1 MDHRAHTDQPGPDQ
15 DFSKA
20 GEGSSYLRQMK
31 GSMAETGTNTVS
43 HPGVALPS
51 SHEGAPAGK
60 ERRRSVRY
68 RCSGSV
74 EFRSEGSDAR
84 LWGTLTD
91 LSLHG
96 CYVEMSTTFPVE
108 TRVDLTLESMG
119 IRMRVLG
126 TVRVSY
132 PFLGMGI
139 MFTNTD
145 PEQQIQLGQVLSA
158 LAGQSSL
165 AAADPAAAGANT
177 VESTLS
183 AAVMGADPSAVLD
196 QVRQFFAANRLLSR
210 EEFLLIAKR
219 VPRP

>member
-1 MDHRAHTDQPGPDQ
+1 MDHRVHTEQPDPDQ
-15 DFSKA
+15 DSSKA
-20 GEGSSYLRQMK
+20 GQGSSYLRQLK
-31 GSMAETGTNTVS
+31 RSTDETGANIAPP
-43 HPGVALPS
+43 PGANIPATR
-51 SHEGAPAGK
+51 EGAPAGK

-74 EFRSEGSDAR
+74 EFRAEGSDVR
-84 LWGTLTD
+84 MWGTLTD
-91 LSLHG
+91 LSLQG
-96 CYVEMSTTFPVE
+96 CYVEMNTTFPVE

-119 IRMRVLG
+119 IRMRVQG

-139 MFTNTD
+139 MFTNIS
-145 PEQQIQLGQVLSA
+145 PEQQTQLGQALSA

-165 AAADPAAAGANT
+165 AAPDPVATAAKS

-183 AAVMGADPSAVLD
+183 AAVSGAEPRTVLD
-196 QVRQFFAANRLLSR
+196 EVCQFFAGNRLLSR

-219 VPRP
+219 VPRS